1 MKKVICLVGESGAG
15 KGVIS
20 GLLEQLGYTTLSLS
34 SEVRVLAKEIGL
46 ENASRA
52 ELQIMANKA
61 REQEGAHYFAQR
73 VVDNPSFTSSN
84 YLVVDGVRHPSELEL
99 IRSQAGLSTKIV
111 VLAVTA
117 GVETRFKR
125 VLERRDPSDPVTF
138 EQFLDNDLR
147 EKGGENSEFT
157 QQNEACIAMADFS
170 IANEGTV
177 DELKAELLNFLYM
190 KSLHPE
196 GQVNRG
202 KERK

>member
-20 GLLEQLGYTTLSLS
+20 GLLEQLGYTVLSLS
-34 SEVRVLAKEIGL
+34 SEVRRLAKEVGL
-46 ENASRA
+46 ENAARA
-52 ELQIMANKA
+52 DLQALANQA
-61 REQEGAHYFAQR
+61 REKEGTHYFAQR
-73 VVDNPSFTSSN
+73 VVSNPDFSTSN
-84 YLVVDGVRHPSELEL
+84 YLVIDGVRHPSELAL

-117 GVETRFKR
+117 SMETRFKR
-125 VLERRDPSDPVTF
+125 VLERRDPSDLLTF
-138 EQFLDNDLR
+138 EQFLENDVR
-147 EKGGENSEFT
+147 ERGGENSEFN

-177 DELKAELLNFLYM
+177 NELEAELLNFLYLR
-190 KSLHPE
+190 SLHPE
-196 GQVNRG
+196 GRVNRG